1 MILRTVILTFFI
13 ALSCA
18 LQAQVHAVIG
28 MLKEDVQELVK
39 KEHREFSPDN
49 SITKKQFNYLKYVN
63 GKQTITWI
71 IYFDEDDR
79 CTATKK
85 VCDYM
90 EYDRVIKDLDNRC
103 VATEKMEWECTL
115 DDQVYTIGLT
125 KEDWYFTVRER
136 LKSL

>member
-1 MILRTVILTFFI
+1 MIPRTVILTFFI
-13 ALSCA
+13 LLSCA
-18 LQAQVHAVIG
+18 LQAQDTPVIG

-39 KEHREFSPDN
+39 KERREFSPDN
-49 SITKKQFNYLKYVN
+49 SIKKKQFNYLKYVN

-79 CTATKK
+79 CTATKM

-90 EYDRVIKDLDNRC
+90 EYDRVLEDLDDRC
-103 VATEKMEWECTL
+103 EAIGDMEWEYTL

-125 KEDWYFTVRER
+125 EEDWYFTVRER
-136 LKSL
+136 MKSL